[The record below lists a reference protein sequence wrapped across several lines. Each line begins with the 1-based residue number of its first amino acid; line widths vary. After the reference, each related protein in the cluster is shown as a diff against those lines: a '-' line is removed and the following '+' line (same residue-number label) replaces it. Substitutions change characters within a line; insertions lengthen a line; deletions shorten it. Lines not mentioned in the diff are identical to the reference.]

1 MYLKTNL
8 CQPYFEM
15 QFFTDEAPMSSE
27 AIVYVRHSWFTYS
40 INFYNSRMVDQ

>member
-15 QFFTDEAPMSSE
+15 HFFTDETPMSSE
-27 AIVYVRHSWFTYS
+27 AVAYVKHSWSKYFL
-40 INFYNSRMVDQ
+40 NFITLG